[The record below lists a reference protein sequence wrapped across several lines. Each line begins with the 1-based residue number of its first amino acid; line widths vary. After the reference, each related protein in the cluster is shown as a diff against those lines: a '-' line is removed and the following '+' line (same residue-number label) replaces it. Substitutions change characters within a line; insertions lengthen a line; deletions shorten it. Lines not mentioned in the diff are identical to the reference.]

1 MSGPRSGCLE
11 ERADGPLTLAEAGE
25 RVVRAARARSGAQRD
40 ADPELRGAVEWYA
53 VASRSAGLPPQR
65 LLIDLKQLLTSG
77 ALVHVDPRLRGLI
90 VERAVRW
97 AIHGYYSSQRP
108 PLNPS

>member
-1 MSGPRSGCLE
+1 MSGGRTTPPDGHPPLSVAG
-11 ERADGPLTLAEAGE
+11 AD
-25 RVVRAARARSGAQRD
+25 VVRAARARSGVEPS
-40 ADPELRGAVEWYA
+40 ADSELRSAVEHYA
-53 VASRSAGLPPQR
+53 ESSRTAGLPPQR

-77 ALVHVDPRLRGLI
+77 ALAHVDPRLRGLI

-97 AIHGYYSSQRP
+97 AIHGYYSSQRS

>member
-1 MSGPRSGCLE
+1 MSGSRSGCME
-11 ERADGPLTLAEAGE
+11 AGADRPLTLADAGE
-25 RVVRAARARSGAQRD
+25 QVVRAARARSGAEPA
-40 ADPELRGAVEWYA
+40 ADPELRCAVEQYA
-53 VASRSAGLPPQR
+53 VSARSAGLPPQR